1 MNGLG
6 LRVPGLR
13 GKLRLCH
20 LRVPVQRGVHGEFR
34 DIIGFRAHGL
44 A

>member
-6 LRVPGLR
+6 LRVQWFR
-13 GKLRLCH
+13 GRLRLCH
-20 LRVPVQRGVHGEFR
+20 LRVPVQRGVHGAFR
-34 DIIGFRAHGL
+34 HIIGFRAHGL